1 MEERIMENII
11 RKGIAQ
17 QLYFSMYF
25 SLGFYFSAGYLF
37 CKNILVSFFNE
48 SNTKIRILMWAYKT
62 QISKKR

>member
-37 CKNILVSFFNE
+37 CKNIWISFFNE
-48 SNTKIRILMWAYKT
+48 SDTKIRILM
-62 QISKKR
+62 

>member
-11 RKGIAQ
+11 RKGTAQ

-37 CKNILVSFFNE
+37 CENIWISFFNE
-48 SNTKIRILMWAYKT
+48 SDTKIRILM
-62 QISKKR
+62 